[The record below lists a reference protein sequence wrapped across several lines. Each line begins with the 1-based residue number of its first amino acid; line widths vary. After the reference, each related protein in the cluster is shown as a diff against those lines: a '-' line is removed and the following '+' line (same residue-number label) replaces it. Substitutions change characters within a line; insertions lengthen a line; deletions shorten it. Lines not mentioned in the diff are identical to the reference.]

1 MLLRASCNIVMKK
14 YSLVALF
21 IVVLI
26 TILVSAYFYFLN
38 IVYEDKTVAEE
49 VKTFSALKTAVE
61 QPVAVYAEGDILRAK
76 NDQYDALIQ
85 ELDLDAKVS
94 IDKEKLIIQ
103 GGIHDTYSYL
113 LLKRLLDVVKN
124 DDVELVSSCIGQG
137 CTADEFGFSIT
148 IHPYVLNIP
157 K

>member
-1 MLLRASCNIVMKK
+1 MLQSASCSFVMKK

-21 IVVLI
+21 IVILM
-26 TILVSAYFYFLN
+26 TILVSTYFYFLD

-61 QPVAVYAEGDILRAK
+61 QPVAVYAEDQTLRAK
-76 NDQYDALIQ
+76 NDQYDAIIH
-85 ELDLDAKVS
+85 ELEMDAMVT
-94 IDKEKLIIQ
+94 IDKQKLIIQ
-103 GGIHDTYSYL
+103 GGIHETYSYL

-124 DDVELVSSCIGQG
+124 DDVELVSSCIGKG
-137 CTADEFGFSIT
+137 CTADEYGFNIT

>member
-1 MLLRASCNIVMKK
+1 MRK
-14 YSLVALF
+14 YSLVGLF
-21 IVVLI
+21 IVILI
-26 TILVSAYFYFLN
+26 AILVATYFYFLN

-61 QPVAVYAEGDILRAK
+61 QPVAVYAEGDVLRTK
-76 NDQYDALIQ
+76 NDQYEQLLQ
-85 ELDLDAKVS
+85 EFGIEGDVK
-94 IDKEKLIIQ
+94 IDQKKLIIQ

-137 CTADEFGFSIT
+137 CTQDEFGFSIT
-148 IHPYVLNIP
+148 MHPYVLKIP
-157 K
+157 Q

>member
-1 MLLRASCNIVMKK
+1 MLRASFNIAMKK
-14 YSLVALF
+14 YSLVGFF
-21 IVVLI
+21 IIVLI
-26 TILVSAYFYFLN
+26 TILIAAYFYFLN

-61 QPVAVYAEGDILRAK
+61 QPVAVYAEGEVLRTK
-76 NDQYDALIQ
+76 NDQYKAMLQ
-85 ELDLDAKVS
+85 ELGMEADVT
-94 IDKEKLIIQ
+94 IDKNKLTIQ

-137 CTADEFGFSIT
+137 CTGDNYGFAIT
-148 IHPYVLNIP
+148 VHPYVLKIP

>member
-1 MLLRASCNIVMKK
+1 MLRASCNIAMKK
-14 YSLVALF
+14 YSLVGLF
-21 IVVLI
+21 VVILL
-26 TILVSAYFYFLN
+26 TILVATYFYFLD

-61 QPVAVYAEGDILRAK
+61 QPVAVYAKGYILRTK
-76 NDQYDALIQ
+76 NDQYKAMLQ
-85 ELDLDAKVS
+85 ELGMEADVT
-94 IDKEKLIIQ
+94 IDKEKLTIQ

-137 CTADEFGFSIT
+137 CTGDEFGFSIT
-148 IHPYVLNIP
+148 VHPYVLKIP
-157 K
+157 Q

>member
-1 MLLRASCNIVMKK
+1 MKK
-14 YSLVALF
+14 YSLVGLF
-21 IVVLI
+21 VVILL
-26 TILVSAYFYFLN
+26 TILVATYFYFLD

-61 QPVAVYAEGDILRAK
+61 QPVAVYAEGDVLRTK
-76 NDQYDALIQ
+76 NDQYKALLQ
-85 ELDLDAKVS
+85 ELGMEADVT
-94 IDKEKLIIQ
+94 INKEKLTIQ

-137 CTADEFGFSIT
+137 CTGDEFGFSIT
-148 IHPYVLNIP
+148 VHPYVLKIP
-157 K
+157 Q

>member
-1 MLLRASCNIVMKK
+1 MKK

-21 IVVLI
+21 VV
-26 TILVSAYFYFLN
+26 ILVAILVAAYFYFLN
-38 IVYEDKTVAEE
+38 IVYEDKAVAEE

-61 QPVAVYAEGDILRAK
+61 QPVAVYAKSDVLRAK
-76 NDQYDALIQ
+76 NDQYKAMLQ
-85 ELDLDAKVS
+85 ELGMEADVT
-94 IDKEKLIIQ
+94 INQDKLTIQ

-137 CTADEFGFSIT
+137 CTGDEYGFSIT
-148 IHPYVLNIP
+148 VHPYVLKIP
-157 K
+157 E

>member
-1 MLLRASCNIVMKK
+1 MKK
-14 YSLVALF
+14 YSLLGLF
-21 IVVLI
+21 VVILL
-26 TILVSAYFYFLN
+26 TILVSAYFYFLD

-61 QPVAVYAEGDILRAK
+61 QPVAVYAEEDVLRTK
-76 NDQYDALIQ
+76 NDQYDAMLQ
-85 ELDLDAKVS
+85 ELGMEAEVK
-94 IDKEKLIIQ
+94 IDEKKLTIQ

-137 CTADEFGFSIT
+137 CTGDTFGFSIT
-148 IHPYVLNIP
+148 IHPYVLKIP
-157 K
+157 Q

>member
-1 MLLRASCNIVMKK
+1 MKK
-14 YSLVALF
+14 YSLVGLF
-21 IVVLI
+21 VVILI
-26 TILVSAYFYFLN
+26 TILVATYFYFLN

-61 QPVAVYAEGDILRAK
+61 QPVAVYAEGDVLRTK
-76 NDQYDALIQ
+76 NDQYEQLLQ
-85 ELDLDAKVS
+85 EFGMEGEVK
-94 IDKEKLIIQ
+94 IDQKKLIIQ

-137 CTADEFGFSIT
+137 CTGDEFGFSI
-148 IHPYVLNIP
+148 IIRPYVLKIP
-157 K
+157 N

>member
-1 MLLRASCNIVMKK
+1 MKK

-21 IVVLI
+21 VV
-26 TILVSAYFYFLN
+26 ILVAILVATYFYFIN
-38 IVYEDKTVAEE
+38 IVYEDKAVAEE

-61 QPVAVYAEGDILRAK
+61 QPVAVYAKSDVLSAK
-76 NDQYDALIQ
+76 NDQYKAMLQ
-85 ELDLDAKVS
+85 ELGMEADVT
-94 IDKEKLIIQ
+94 INQDKLTIQ

-137 CTADEFGFSIT
+137 CTGDEYGFSIT
-148 IHPYVLNIP
+148 VHPYVLKIP
-157 K
+157 E

>member
-1 MLLRASCNIVMKK
+1 MKK
-14 YSLVALF
+14 YSLVGLF
-21 IVVLI
+21 VVILI
-26 TILVSAYFYFLN
+26 TILVATYFYFLD

-61 QPVAVYAEGDILRAK
+61 QPVAVYAEGDVLRTK
-76 NDQYDALIQ
+76 NDQYEQLLQ
-85 ELDLDAKVS
+85 EFGMEGEVK
-94 IDKEKLIIQ
+94 IDQKKLIIQ

-137 CTADEFGFSIT
+137 CTGDEFGFSII
-148 IHPYVLNIP
+148 IHPYVLKIP
-157 K
+157 N

>member
-1 MLLRASCNIVMKK
+1 MLLMASCNIAMKK
-14 YSLVALF
+14 YSLVGLF
-21 IVVLI
+21 VVILI
-26 TILVSAYFYFLN
+26 TILVSTYFYFLN

-49 VKTFSALKTAVE
+49 VKTFGALKTAVE
-61 QPVAVYAEGDILRAK
+61 QPVAVYAHDEVVRAK

-85 ELDLDAKVS
+85 ELEMDANVKV
-94 IDKEKLIIQ
+94 DEKKLIIQ

-137 CTADEFGFSIT
+137 CTGDAFGFSIT
-148 IHPYVLNIP
+148 VHPYVLNIP
-157 K
+157 Q

>member
-1 MLLRASCNIVMKK
+1 MKK
-14 YSLVALF
+14 YSLLGLF
-21 IVVLI
+21 VVILL
-26 TILVSAYFYFLN
+26 TILVSTYFYFLD

-61 QPVAVYAEGDILRAK
+61 QPVAVYAEQDVLRTK
-76 NDQYDALIQ
+76 NDQYDAMLQ
-85 ELDLDAKVS
+85 ELGMDAEVK
-94 IDKEKLIIQ
+94 IDQKKLTIQ

-137 CTADEFGFSIT
+137 CTGDEFGFSIT
-148 IHPYVLNIP
+148 IRPYVLKIP
-157 K
+157 Q

>member
-1 MLLRASCNIVMKK
+1 MKR

-26 TILVSAYFYFLN
+26 AILVATYFYFLN
-38 IVYEDKTVAEE
+38 IVYEGKTVAEE

-61 QPVAVYAEGDILRAK
+61 QPVAVYAEGDVLRTK
-76 NDQYDALIQ
+76 NDQYKELLQ
-85 ELDLDAKVS
+85 EFGMEADVK
-94 IDKEKLIIQ
+94 IDQQKLIIQ
-103 GGIHDTYSYL
+103 GGIHDTYSYV

-137 CTADEFGFSIT
+137 CTTDEFGFSI
-148 IHPYVLNIP
+148 IVHPYVLKIP
-157 K
+157 N

>member
-1 MLLRASCNIVMKK
+1 MKR

-26 TILVSAYFYFLN
+26 AILVATYFYFLN

-61 QPVAVYAEGDILRAK
+61 QPVAVYAEGDVLRTK
-76 NDQYDALIQ
+76 NDQYKELLQ
-85 ELDLDAKVS
+85 EFGMEADVK
-94 IDKEKLIIQ
+94 IDQQKLIIQ
-103 GGIHDTYSYL
+103 GGIHDTYSYV

-137 CTADEFGFSIT
+137 CTGDEFGFSIT
-148 IHPYVLNIP
+148 IHPYVVKIP
-157 K
+157 N

>member
-1 MLLRASCNIVMKK
+1 MKK
-14 YSLVALF
+14 YSLVGLF
-21 IVVLI
+21 VVILL

-38 IVYEDKTVAEE
+38 VVYEDKTVAEE

-61 QPVAVYAEGDILRAK
+61 QPVAVYAEDDVLHTK
-76 NDQYDALIQ
+76 NDQYNAMLQ
-85 ELDLDAKVS
+85 ELGMEAEVK
-94 IDKEKLIIQ
+94 IDQKKLIIQ

-137 CTADEFGFSIT
+137 CTGDEFGFSIT

>member
-1 MLLRASCNIVMKK
+1 MLRASFNIAMKK
-14 YSLVALF
+14 YSLVGFF
-21 IVVLI
+21 IIVLI
-26 TILVSAYFYFLN
+26 TILIAAYFYFLN

-61 QPVAVYAEGDILRAK
+61 QPVAVYAEGEVLRTK
-76 NDQYDALIQ
+76 NDQYKAMLQ
-85 ELDLDAKVS
+85 ELGMEADVT
-94 IDKEKLIIQ
+94 IEKEKLTIQ

-124 DDVELVSSCIGQG
+124 DDVELVNSCIGQG
-137 CTADEFGFSIT
+137 CTKDDFGFSIT
-148 IHPYVLNIP
+148 VHPYELKIP

>member
-1 MLLRASCNIVMKK
+1 MKK
-14 YSLVALF
+14 YSLVSL
-21 IVVLI
+21 LI
-26 TILVSAYFYFLN
+26 AILVAILVATYFYFLN

-61 QPVAVYAEGDILRAK
+61 QPVAVYAEGDVLHTK
-76 NDQYDALIQ
+76 NDQYQALLQ
-85 ELDLDAKVS
+85 EFGMEADIK
-94 IDKEKLIIQ
+94 IDQQKLIIQ

-137 CTADEFGFSIT
+137 CTGDDFGFSII
-148 IHPYVLNIP
+148 IHPYVLKIP
-157 K
+157 N